1 MSTSLH
7 ASRLSSAK
15 LSGDTLTTFG
25 CDASGGDVSGRD
37 AAAEL
42 RPGMQSRHLQAEKQ
56 SSDAGQSA
64 TVLGVPQ
71 VERDASRIIMAAQ
84 LRLRLLRQ
92 SPQTRHVRFR
102 VAAVT
107 HARDVL
113 LRRAVEFSQTPAARR
128 SQG

>member
-1 MSTSLH
+1 
-7 ASRLSSAK
+7 
-15 LSGDTLTTFG
+15 
-25 CDASGGDVSGRD
+25 
-37 AAAEL
+37 
-42 RPGMQSRHLQAEKQ
+42 MQSRQLKVGTQQ
-56 SSDAGQSA
+56 SDVDQSA

-71 VERDASRIIMAAQ
+71 IERDASRIIMAAQ

-102 VAAVT
+102 VAEVT

-113 LRRAVEFSQTPAARR
+113 LRRAVEFSQPLSALR

>member
-1 MSTSLH
+1 
-7 ASRLSSAK
+7 
-15 LSGDTLTTFG
+15 
-25 CDASGGDVSGRD
+25 
-37 AAAEL
+37 
-42 RPGMQSRHLQAEKQ
+42 MQSRQLQAEKQ

-102 VAAVT
+102 VAEVT